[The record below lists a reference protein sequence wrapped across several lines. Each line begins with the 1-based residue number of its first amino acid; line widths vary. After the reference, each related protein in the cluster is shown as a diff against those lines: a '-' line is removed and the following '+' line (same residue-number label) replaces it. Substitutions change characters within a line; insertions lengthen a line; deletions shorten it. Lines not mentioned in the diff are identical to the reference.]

1 MDNVP
6 IRRKFTHLKSSPI
19 SIKTG
24 KRISNPQIRT
34 SSRSHFSKLFFFFF
48 FLNYQMWHFL
58 LILLLPSFEKGSYIT
73 ITQNDMNF
81 LRLSELKQREHFWLF
96 GALKLLNAVSHTV
109 P

>member
-1 MDNVP
+1 MYRAKLSFP
-6 IRRKFTHLKSSPI
+6 IQAQGP
-19 SIKTG
+19 SI
-24 KRISNPQIRT
+24 
-34 SSRSHFSKLFFFFF
+34 LFFF